1 MFSGRLGLLFLACGL
16 AAFGVA
22 WAGLRGESAPAL
34 AQPEPPLGSP
44 PVTLLQPPPET
55 AMPAAEPTSEATEPA
70 QDPESPLLFFA
81 LRSGG
86 GSHIRVQPSGVTT
99 QYPLT
104 SGEWD
109 DRDPAVSPDGSRLA
123 FASSRGGSWDLY
135 LMQLAT
141 GDIRRLT
148 ETEGYEG
155 RPTWSPDGLWLA
167 YEAYYGDDL
176 DIWVLPV
183 DGGQPTIQLTDDPAS
198 DLAPTWDPNG
208 RRIAFISDRSGF
220 PDLYLAD
227 LDKPVDRFTNLSQT
241 PDVAESD
248 PAFDPYGA
256 RVAYSTW
263 TDGLEQIWVVDASE
277 AASVEWIGQ
286 GGRPSW
292 YPDGSM
298 LTAILTAPTRAQVVT
313 YGLSPDGAPLGV
325 SVAGQLDGLSWT
337 AAAELPG
344 WAAPADPAA
353 GTEPEEGSQP
363 VSRPGLV
370 TLPGVLPDGLAL
382 SQAVF
387 EPFMG
392 LRQRAGSELGWDLLG
407 QLDLA
412 FVDLNDPLPPGFSYN
427 DWLHTGRAFT
437 LAQAAYQA
445 GWVEVVRQ
453 DFGSQTYWQVF
464 VRTAVQDGSLGEPL
478 RARPWDLNGRYEGN
492 PSVYDQG
499 GDLKPE
505 IPPGYFV
512 DFTSLAAGHGF
523 ERLPALNNWRTF
535 YPAARFG
542 EFALTGGLDLL
553 QAMLELY
560 PAEAIATPTTFQTP
574 TQTPTNTPRPTPTPW
589 WWRWRTPTPVP
600 TLNSTPTPLP

>member
-16 AAFGVA
+16 AIAGVA
-22 WAGLRGESAPAL
+22 WAGLKGESAPPL
-34 AQPEPPLGSP
+34 AQPEPPLASP
-44 PVTLLQPPPET
+44 PDALLQPAPET
-55 AMPAAEPTSEATEPA
+55 TLPAVEPTAEATDPA
-70 QDPESPLLFFA
+70 LNLGSPLLFFA

-86 GSHIRVQPSGVTT
+86 GSHIRVQPSGVTA

-123 FASSRGGSWDLY
+123 FASSRGGGWDLY

-183 DGGQPTIQLTDDPAS
+183 DGGQPAIQLTDDPAS
-198 DLAPTWDPNG
+198 DLAPSWDPNG

-220 PDLYLAD
+220 PDLFLAD

-248 PAFDPYGA
+248 PAFDPAGV
-256 RVAYSTW
+256 RIAYSTW
-263 TDGLEQIWVVDASE
+263 TDGLEQTWLMDASE
-277 AASVEWIGQ
+277 PTSVQWIGQ
-286 GGRPSW
+286 GGRPRW
-292 YPDGSM
+292 YPDGSV
-298 LTAILTAPTRAQVVT
+298 LTAILSAPTRAQVVT

-337 AAAELPG
+337 ATAKLPSWVAA
-344 WAAPADPAA
+344 ADPAA
-353 GTEPEEGSQP
+353 DAVTEEGSQEAT
-363 VSRPGLV
+363 RLGLV
-370 TLPGVLPDGLAL
+370 TLPGVVPDGLAL
-382 SQAVF
+382 SQSVF

-392 LRQRAGSELGWDLLG
+392 LRQRAGSELGWDFLG

-412 FVDLNDPLPPGFSYN
+412 FVDLNDPLPPGFSYS
-427 DWLHTGRAFT
+427 DWLHTGRAFALT
-437 LAQAAYQA
+437 QAAYQA

-453 DFGSQTYWQVF
+453 DFGSLTYWQVF
-464 VRTAVQDGSLGEPL
+464 VRTAAQDGSLGEPL
-478 RARPWDLNGRYEGN
+478 RARPWDLDARYAGN
-492 PSVYDQG
+492 SAVYDQG
-499 GDLKPE
+499 GGPKPE
-505 IPPGYFV
+505 IPSGYYV
-512 DFTSLAAGHGF
+512 DFTSLAAGYGF

-535 YPAARFG
+535 YPAARFS
-542 EFALTGGLDLL
+542 EFTLTGGLDWL

-560 PAEAIATPTTFQTP
+560 PPEAIATPTAFQTP

-600 TLNSTPTPLP
+600 TLSSTPTPLP